1 MCGTYSSERRRRA
14 SKMHDVRSQAFSSD
28 LIAKTRLQLGQ
39 QVISILVLDTKD
51 NSYYSSWFAG
61 VNDFIQRFWCV
72 LTVNGEA
79 KKEAIGWRKKGGP
92 AWLSMWKLYCSACHT
107 STLAQKWFSP
117 FYVNLQIN
125 KTSKKTIVKLK
136 LFSRFSF
143 ILNISMCTYMMH
155 AKFQPNRSA
164 GFWSKFWKES
174 LMVSRLFVTDCMLLD
189 DIKSHFFK
197 WRRNFP
203 LLLLS
208 LLSHVV
214 SARSTAMAM
223 PVWWWCF

>member
-117 FYVNLQIN
+117 FYVNSQIN

-155 AKFQPNRSA
+155 AKFQPRFLIHVFKGISDC
-164 GFWSKFWKES
+164 
-174 LMVSRLFVTDCMLLD
+174 LFKRWFQV
-189 DIKSHFFK
+189 F
-197 WRRNFP
+197 
-203 LLLLS
+203 LS
-208 LLSHVV
+208 Q
-214 SARSTAMAM
+214 TA
-223 PVWWWCF
+223 CFLTI